1 MKQKRIIQQE
11 MCPYCDIE
19 REIQRSEKNTYTW
32 TCPKC
37 GSKMISNVADFG
49 GSIGN
54 EE

>member
-19 REIQRSEKNTYTW
+19 REIERSENSTWTW

-49 GSIGN
+49 GRIG
-54 EE
+54 E